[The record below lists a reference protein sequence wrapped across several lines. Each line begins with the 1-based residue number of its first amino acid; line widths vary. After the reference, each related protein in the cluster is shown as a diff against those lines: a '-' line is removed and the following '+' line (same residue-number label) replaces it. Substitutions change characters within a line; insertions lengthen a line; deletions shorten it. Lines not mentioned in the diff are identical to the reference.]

1 MGARHHGEPLVTA
14 ASQGRHAGR
23 AVSPMNRIRLHPRP
37 RDGSPPNGA
46 PMSIGLRAYFMVEQ
60 IGGQIWLLDSD
71 GWLRIALRR
80 RPLRSASV
88 LPGRLDTAIPTR
100 MLNQRFQDRR

>member
-1 MGARHHGEPLVTA
+1 MGSLHHGDPLLTTASQARHA
-14 ASQGRHAGR
+14 AR
-23 AVSPMNRIRLHPRP
+23 AVSPMNRIQLHPRP

-60 IGGQIWLLDSD
+60 IGDQIWLPDSD
-71 GWLRIALRR
+71 GWLRIALLR
-80 RPLRSASV
+80 RPLKTASAP
-88 LPGRLDTAIPTR
+88 PGRPDTAIPTR